1 MQHQLI
7 PPADAKHAHEE
18 CNDRFPERLYS
29 APGKSGLHL
38 FQPILCAAIKSLTH
52 WKLRL
57 GARLAN
63 PMHCV
68 LEHSSASLCQC
79 YHRLHFGL
87 DDVHNSD
94 LLGLHAFSYSL
105 VAYLAILWHR
115 RIVALTVLSQALH
128 LLPIFL
134 LVSLF
139 PLLAHWLLSGELY
152 WWALTGAIQALIEAM
167 LWPLATR
174 ILLAPQRRPI
184 DVDHNR
190 PL

>member
-1 MQHQLI
+1 MIDFQ
-7 PPADAKHAHEE
+7 
-18 CNDRFPERLYS
+18 
-29 APGKSGLHL
+29 SGYILRPVNPVFIYFSL
-38 FQPILCAAIKSLTH
+38 FCALLLNLLPIGNYGWVPDWLILCIVFWNIHQHRYVSVISAFI
-52 WKLRL
+52 L
-57 GARLAN
+57 GL
-63 PMHCV
+63 
-68 LEHSSASLCQC
+68 LI
-79 YHRLHFGL
+79 
-87 DDVHNSD
+87 DVHNSD

-105 VAYLAILWHR
+105 VAYIAISWHR

-139 PLLAHWLLSGELY
+139 PVLVHWLLSGELY

-174 ILLAPQRRPI
+174 VLLAPQRRPI